1 MHFIIEQKNVSDSI
15 NIALKKVQHHS
26 VTAAQLRSSSQNL
39 QNLISQ
45 DQAYL
50 FLRQIPGT
58 PPYWQKFMYEIVA
71 MVKQLGIPTWFM
83 TLSCADLRWPELFQI
98 IARTEG
104 KKMTSAQVDALSY
117 IDRCNM
123 VNTNSVIVA
132 KHFQHR
138 VETFFCEVLLSKVNP
153 IGKIIYYALHIEFQ
167 MRGSR
172 HLHSLIW
179 TSDCPKPT
187 HDNKQAYID
196 YIDQHVQAYLPIEED
211 DPDLQSWLKHQKHT
225 HST

>member
-1 MHFIIEQKNVSDSI
+1 M
-15 NIALKKVQHHS
+15 AKVY
-26 VTAAQLRSSSQNL
+26 V
-39 QNLISQ
+39 
-45 DQAYL
+45 
-50 FLRQIPGT
+50 
-58 PPYWQKFMYEIVA
+58 IVA

-117 IDRCNM
+117 INRCNM

-153 IGKIIYYALHIEFQ
+153 IGKIIYYALRIEFQ
-167 MRGSR
+167 MRGSP